1 MQITGITKGQ
11 FEAAVAKAAATHYND
26 NLRPEFGTEYST
38 TRFRAR
44 VLPKQTGNQM
54 GLATEEL
61 APGQRR
67 SANVMGG
74 MRRVNAV
81 CWHAYRDVL
90 IEVFNINP
98 NAKVRTGMA
107 KYLGRESFYEL
118 FPETGRVNIGSM
130 MYPVTMPECCDC

>member
-11 FEAAVAKAAATHYND
+11 FEAAVTKAGCLYND
-26 NLRPEFGTEYST
+26 NLRPEFGTEYSPR
-38 TRFRAR
+38 RFRAR
-44 VLPKQTGNQM
+44 VMLKQTGYQM

-67 SANVMGG
+67 SGNVLGG
-74 MRRVNAV
+74 QRRVNAV

-90 IEVFNINP
+90 VELFNIEP

-107 KYLGRESFYEL
+107 KYLGKEGFYSN
-118 FPETGRVNIGSM
+118 FPETARQNIGSM